1 MYNVRQPLNTE
12 AYLWGHKMQDSAY
25 SEESQGRLNPAPL
38 DCDGPGIAS
47 SHQLAY
53 PLVSRI
59 MSPGW
64 IRLPTSS
71 QTEILMLPVL
81 SATLQVRTS

>member
-12 AYLWGHKMQDSAY
+12 AYLWGHNMQDSEY
-25 SEESQGRLNPAPL
+25 SEESYGDCCPAG
-38 DCDGPGIAS
+38 CCCPGTAS
-47 SHQLAY
+47 QLAY
-53 PLVSRI
+53 PLVSLM